1 MYTVVRTNYF
11 KSLRLK
17 KKKKKKENK
26 KKRKKMGGC
35 SLFNISRVAGI
46 LVSNQGKAIGI
57 VQKEERRQIYQS
69 LNLKNIF
76 LTRYEFLYGFYE

>member
-17 KKKKKKENK
+17 K
-26 KKRKKMGGC
+26 KKMGGC

-46 LVSNQGKAIGI
+46 LVSNQGKASGLYKGG
-57 VQKEERRQIYQS
+57 KETDLPII
-69 LNLKNIF
+69 NLKNIF